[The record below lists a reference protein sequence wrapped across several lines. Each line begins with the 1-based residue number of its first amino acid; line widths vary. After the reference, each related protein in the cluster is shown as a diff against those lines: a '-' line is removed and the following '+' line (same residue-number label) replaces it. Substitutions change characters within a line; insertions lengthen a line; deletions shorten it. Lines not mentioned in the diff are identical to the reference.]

1 MHGYTT
7 TATEITTSLQNMSGG
22 VLAFPVKTPYYD
34 HDYDETDDDQSYDD
48 ASSHP
53 QRHRLDKSHH
63 PNRRSNR
70 VINGS
75 IKRRAARLAVRESKR
90 GRKGIRGRKSKRRS
104 RSRSRSISSLERNM
118 DRDYTKRDSF
128 DTIDEYT
135 TRPSQEEFVLPA
147 NEVLSPRA
155 DVWVYLFL
163 VCIVGAA
170 SVSGGTGVDTGLV
183 ALQSVQATIS
193 GLVATMFRYGSTRAW
208 LTRPLILFCS
218 WELLTSAFLFVLW
231 CICMGLYHVGEG
243 GTMPLV
249 ILNEVG
255 SGNINVFSALWV
267 GGALDSY
274 LMADLFTGTL
284 RGSLPTPRA
293 TVSMPSNS
301 SFSRKYSDNG
311 IPKLWFLLFLSST
324 ALLSFSLSVR
334 NSYTCNGLLQN
345 TQVCASTVTG
355 IISSIFALLFCLG
368 YVGFYRLSRMTST
381 FTTANQYYDSG
392 KIKREGVLAVL
403 AFTCHAINLGLT
415 VSPGGAGTNLGDVFV
430 ISWLSFLLVVLLM
443 VLYLKQLVILL
454 GKTTSTLR
462 RIGSRMMDHGQTYNN
477 TSMHSK
483 STAASASEMSVDS
496 MSPDALDE
504 QTALSIPETVGSR
517 HRLLD
522 PSVAGLP
529 RLAPPGGSASVRNA
543 PSLGTLRSKSSR
555 RHHTQEKRRPK
566 GLR

>member
-90 GRKGIRGRKSKRRS
+90 GRKGIKGRKSKRRS

-403 AFTCHAINLGLT
+403 AFTCHAINLGL
-415 VSPGGAGTNLGDVFV
+415 
-430 ISWLSFLLVVLLM
+430 
-443 VLYLKQLVILL
+443 
-454 GKTTSTLR
+454 R
-462 RIGSRMMDHGQTYNN
+462 
-477 TSMHSK
+477 
-483 STAASASEMSVDS
+483 
-496 MSPDALDE
+496 
-504 QTALSIPETVGSR
+504 
-517 HRLLD
+517 
-522 PSVAGLP
+522 
-529 RLAPPGGSASVRNA
+529 
-543 PSLGTLRSKSSR
+543 
-555 RHHTQEKRRPK
+555 
-566 GLR
+566 